1 LCYTRVPKS
10 APFLVSNLDFCV
22 EQMRQVFRLYEG
34 QRRLTSF
41 LGIGVRPITDNSR
54 SLFTYLTKL
63 ARHKVC
69 ATSQGRIAM
78 TTNQARTLR
87 AARKGNYYHIV
98 LRGNGREALFATAQ
112 DRRTL
117 NAIATEA
124 LRRFRATLHG
134 YCLLPNQFRF
144 LVHIDDRVLLR
155 AVRTLVT
162 RYTRYKQ
169 AHSDRGQTD
178 KAYGKTDAFKDPA
191 SSKQLFER
199 PYHVQR
205 IQTEREFL
213 ALLRRIHLSPV
224 IANSAVTPA
233 DYRWS
238 SHRAYLGFNS
248 VAWIN
253 TEYGLSLLSADL
265 TAARIAYPQF
275 VNDGLTRGTAITEV
289 QDAQEESALEATSP
303 PTRKRELLTRKF
315 RRNKEGSTK
324 TFLSIY

>member
-1 LCYTRVPKS
+1 
-10 APFLVSNLDFCV
+10 
-22 EQMRQVFRLYEG
+22 
-34 QRRLTSF
+34 
-41 LGIGVRPITDNSR
+41 
-54 SLFTYLTKL
+54 
-63 ARHKVC
+63 
-69 ATSQGRIAM
+69 M
-78 TTNQARTLR
+78 TPNPTGTLR
-87 AARKGNYYHIV
+87 ATRKGSYYHIV

-112 DRRTL
+112 DRRIL

-144 LVHIDDRVLLR
+144 LVHIDDRLLLR

-162 RYTRYKQ
+162 RYTKYRAQ
-169 AHSDRGQTD
+169 LDQVSASHSLRD
-178 KAYGKTDAFKDPA
+178 KAQKGKPQNGKPE
-191 SSKQLFER
+191 SLQEPVISKQLFER

-205 IQTEREFL
+205 IHTEREFL

-224 IANSAVTPA
+224 IANTAVTPA

-275 VNDGLTRGTAITEV
+275 VNDGLTKGTAIAEV
-289 QDAQEESALEATSP
+289 RDAQEDSP
-303 PTRKRELLTRKF
+303 PENISPTTRKRELLTRRF
-315 RRNKEGSTK
+315 RRGNGASDKR
-324 TFLSIY
+324 FLAIY

>member
-1 LCYTRVPKS
+1 
-10 APFLVSNLDFCV
+10 
-22 EQMRQVFRLYEG
+22 
-34 QRRLTSF
+34 
-41 LGIGVRPITDNSR
+41 
-54 SLFTYLTKL
+54 
-63 ARHKVC
+63 
-69 ATSQGRIAM
+69 M
-78 TTNQARTLR
+78 TTNHAGALR
-87 AARKGNYYHIV
+87 ATRKGSYYHIV

-134 YCLLPNQFRF
+134 YCLLPHQFRF
-144 LVHIDDRVLLR
+144 LVHIDDRLLLR

-162 RYTRYKQ
+162 RYTRYRQ
-169 AHSDRGQTD
+169 AQSEKGQPEKTQ
-178 KAYGKTDAFKDPA
+178 GKLDPCKTA
-191 SSKQLFER
+191 TNGSKQLFER

-224 IANSAVTPA
+224 IANTAVTPA

-265 TAARIAYPQF
+265 TAARMVYPQF
-275 VNDGLTRGTAITEV
+275 VNDGLTKGTAIAEV
-289 QDAQEESALEATSP
+289 RDAQGALLPESSAPAP
-303 PTRKRELLTRKF
+303 RKRELLTRKF
-315 RRNKEGSTK
+315 RREKEPGAK
-324 TFLSIY
+324 TFLAIY